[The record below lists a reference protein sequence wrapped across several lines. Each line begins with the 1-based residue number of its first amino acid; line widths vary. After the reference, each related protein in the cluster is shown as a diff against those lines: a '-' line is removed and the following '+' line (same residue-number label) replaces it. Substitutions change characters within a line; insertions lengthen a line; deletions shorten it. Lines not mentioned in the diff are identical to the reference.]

1 MHPYIMREVARQRA
15 AERQEEA
22 RKRNLA
28 RVSRKAMRQRN
39 RAEAADS
46 VVLPP
51 IPDYVD
57 GAFAEADHPVPADR
71 TGAAR

>member
-22 RKRNLA
+22 RKASVA
-28 RVSRKAMRQRN
+28 RALRKTMRQRN
-39 RAEAADS
+39 RAEA
-46 VVLPP
+46 VGTVILPP

-57 GAFAEADHPVPADR
+57 GAFAEADHQVPADR